1 MATQENMYRE
11 SQKTNAKLEQV
22 ASLLAKQ
29 KAGGVFS
36 ESGIKK
42 LEALQKEAEKAN
54 ESAIRRETIEK
65 KLLGQNE
72 RQYNATLKQ
81 RKAVEDSQKKLS
93 DLEDILGSAATNNK
107 RYQNAQLKLEKEKSK
122 LAKREARRSLFR
134 RFKDAPAALGQ
145 SVKNLRENAL
155 PALAKTFDGVL
166 GFIKRLGGIFAL
178 LILPAL
184 ALLVNSPYWGM
195 LKQKIKDLID
205 WFAAPDN
212 PVINFFS
219 TIIDGFK
226 DIFSGNFKE
235 GFLKIGKAFDD
246 AITRLLKNV
255 FGLEFEG
262 NVSDVI
268 KKFIAGFLA
277 GIANILPGDFFGLK
291 SKLLGIAAELDPAE
305 RERQAAKKQ
314 DMIAAEQEKE
324 RLDIGGEDEETIER
338 ELSLQAREAGNVWP
352 MVQAGALERA
362 VLEDLRKGNISR
374 ADAIRQMT
382 RRGQG
387 LGSAGA
393 GRLEEIRKTERLLE
407 GADEQATLDSTPEER
422 RLQEQI
428 TENKATRER
437 LQKLLERRMGR
448 ISRLQRTRTE
458 GEIEKLTSEIS
469 KLNSQLKIATEARND
484 ASNAGMN
491 QSPIIVDA
499 SQNNVSTA
507 TTQNS
512 ASHSPALRQGG
523 SLGHLSS
530 GGGSM
535 AGAAFP

>member
-1 MATQENMYRE
+1 M
-11 SQKTNAKLEQV
+11 
-22 ASLLAKQ
+22 
-29 KAGGVFS
+29 
-36 ESGIKK
+36 
-42 LEALQKEAEKAN
+42 
-54 ESAIRRETIEK
+54 
-65 KLLGQNE
+65 
-72 RQYNATLKQ
+72 
-81 RKAVEDSQKKLS
+81 
-93 DLEDILGSAATNNK
+93 
-107 RYQNAQLKLEKEKSK
+107 
-122 LAKREARRSLFR
+122 FR

-338 ELSLQAREAGNVWP
+338 ELSLQAREAGNVGP
-352 MVQAGALERA
+352 MGHAGALERA
-362 VLEDLRKGNISR
+362 VLEDLRK
-374 ADAIRQMT
+374 
-382 RRGQG
+382 
-387 LGSAGA
+387 
-393 GRLEEIRKTERLLE
+393 
-407 GADEQATLDSTPEER
+407 
-422 RLQEQI
+422 
-428 TENKATRER
+428 
-437 LQKLLERRMGR
+437 
-448 ISRLQRTRTE
+448 
-458 GEIEKLTSEIS
+458 
-469 KLNSQLKIATEARND
+469 
-484 ASNAGMN
+484 
-491 QSPIIVDA
+491 
-499 SQNNVSTA
+499 
-507 TTQNS
+507 
-512 ASHSPALRQGG
+512 
-523 SLGHLSS
+523 
-530 GGGSM
+530 
-535 AGAAFP
+535 

>member
-1 MATQENMYRE
+1 MATQEDMYRE
-11 SQKTNAKLEQV
+11 SQKTTAALDRQIKLLEK
-22 ASLLAKQ
+22 AEARGLREDKQ
-29 KAGGVFS
+29 FEARL
-36 ESGIKK
+36 KK
-42 LEALQKEAEKAN
+42 HDETKKELEKAN

-93 DLEDILGSAATNNK
+93 DLEDVLGSAATNNK

-268 KKFIAGFLA
+268 KRFIAGFLA
-277 GIANILPGDFFGLK
+277 GLANILPGDFFGLK
-291 SKLLGIAAELDPAE
+291 NKLLGIAHGLDPTGGHLGADGPDAENALQYTPDAELVIVSEEDRDVVNAQMVGEDQISAAFDATTTGQLE
-305 RERQAAKKQ
+305 RDLAAFRDEEARIKALREAKKQ
-314 DMIAAEQEKE
+314 ARIVNKQELAK
-324 RLDIGGEDEETIER
+324 LDIMGEEKSFRRIKLPLTEEGTVADI
-338 ELSLQAREAGNVWP
+338 
-352 MVQAGALERA
+352 RA
-362 VLEDLRKGNISR
+362 E
-374 ADAIRQMT
+374 
-382 RRGQG
+382 
-387 LGSAGA
+387 
-393 GRLEEIRKTERLLE
+393 
-407 GADEQATLDSTPEER
+407 
-422 RLQEQI
+422 I
-428 TENKATRER
+428 TENKAIIGRHK
-437 LQKLLERRMGR
+437 KLLERAPGR
-448 ISRLQRTRTE
+448 LSKVRRQRAE
-458 GEIEKLTSEIS
+458 SEIEKLTSEIS

-512 ASHSPALRQGG
+512 ASHSPALKQGG
-523 SLGHLSS
+523 ALGHLSS

>member
-122 LAKREARRSLFR
+122 LAKREARRSLFG

-268 KKFIAGFLA
+268 KRFIAGFLA
-277 GIANILPGDFFGLK
+277 GLANILPGDFFGLK
-291 SKLLGIAAELDPAE
+291 NKLLGIAHGLDPTGGHLGADGPDAENALQYTPDAELVIVSEEDRDVVNAQMVGEDQISAAFDATTTGQLERDLAVFHAE
-305 RERQAAKKQ
+305 EARIKALREAKKQ
-314 DMIAAEQEKE
+314 ARIVNKQELAK
-324 RLDIGGEDEETIER
+324 LDIMGEEKSFRRIKLPLTEEGTVADI
-338 ELSLQAREAGNVWP
+338 
-352 MVQAGALERA
+352 RA
-362 VLEDLRKGNISR
+362 E
-374 ADAIRQMT
+374 
-382 RRGQG
+382 
-387 LGSAGA
+387 
-393 GRLEEIRKTERLLE
+393 
-407 GADEQATLDSTPEER
+407 
-422 RLQEQI
+422 I
-428 TENKATRER
+428 TENKAIIGRHK
-437 LQKLLERRMGR
+437 KLLERAPGR
-448 ISRLQRTRTE
+448 LSKVRRQRAE
-458 GEIEKLTSEIS
+458 SEIEKLTSEIS

-512 ASHSPALRQGG
+512 ASHSPALKQGG